1 MPTSPAVP
9 KKKVSLTFGRPWLR
23 IAISSAEIGLVPAF
37 VLIAALAGGATVPI
51 WVFPVTAL
59 GVLAVALGVCSV
71 YTEPEQFAA
80 ARAMKRYREEH
91 GIPRGGTPADA
102 TR

>member
-1 MPTSPAVP
+1 MPTSSAAPN
-9 KKKVSLTFGRPWLR
+9 KVSLTFGRPWLR
-23 IAISSAEIGLVPAF
+23 VAISFVTVGLVPAL
-37 VLIAALAGGATVPI
+37 VLVSALAGGASVPI
-51 WVFPVTAL
+51 WIFPVVVL
-59 GVLAVALGVCSV
+59 GVLAIALGVCSV

-80 ARAMKRYREEH
+80 AREMKRYRQRH